1 MEERGGYLR
10 NRAVKVFGAKVDF
23 PVKLVIRIPDFMDT
37 APAVCATPAVWGYG
51 DGWAGK
57 FFVVE
62 MLIEQVK
69 HFFGFLYDFGYLKHC
84 CVLLKIMF

>member
-1 MEERGGYLR
+1 MEKCGGYFC
-10 NRAVKVFGAKVDF
+10 NRTVKVLGAKVDF

-37 APAVCATPAVWGYG
+37 APAVCAMPAVWGYG

-69 HFFGFLYDFGYLKHC
+69 HFSVFFTISD
-84 CVLLKIMF
+84 I